1 MPVLEGSES
10 GGRLIKWLF
19 RVRVGVE
26 LDIV

>member
-10 GGRLIKWLF
+10 GGRLMEWLF

-26 LDIV
+26 LDIA